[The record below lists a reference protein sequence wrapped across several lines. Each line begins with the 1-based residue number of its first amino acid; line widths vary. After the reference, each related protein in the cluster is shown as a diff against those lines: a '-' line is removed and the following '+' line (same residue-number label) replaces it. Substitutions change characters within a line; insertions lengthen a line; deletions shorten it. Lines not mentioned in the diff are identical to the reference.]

1 MRMAEIKRQ
10 TKETD
15 IEVKLIIDGEGKAD
29 VSTGI
34 GFLDH
39 MLITLAKFSLLDLV
53 LKAKGDIYV
62 DQHHQV
68 EDIGICLGQALDKA
82 LEERKGIKRF
92 GFALVPM
99 DEALVLS
106 SIDVSGRGG
115 FWKDFSLKKTKLGGF
130 ETETVEEFFRQ
141 LAFNAKISLHLKLL
155 SGDNLHHIIEAMF
168 KSFALALQEAVKIEG
183 KEIPSTKGMI

>member
-141 LAFNAKISLHLKLL
+141 LAFNAKITLHLRLL
-155 SGDNLHHIIEAMF
+155 NGDNLHHIIEAMF
-168 KSFALALQEAVKIEG
+168 KSFALALREAVKIEG